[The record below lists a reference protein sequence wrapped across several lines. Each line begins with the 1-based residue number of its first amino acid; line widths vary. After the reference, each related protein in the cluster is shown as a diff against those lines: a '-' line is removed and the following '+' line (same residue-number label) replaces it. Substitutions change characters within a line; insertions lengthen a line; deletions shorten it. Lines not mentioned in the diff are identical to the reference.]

1 MSSYYIL
8 IIVSVLGFLGG
19 YVLHTLVSWFR
30 RRRAER
36 KAEEIIREAREA
48 TRETP
53 EEIERKKEKLNQYR
67 ENLQNEIE
75 SIEGEITSHRDRIDS
90 LQERLDNRKNMSDRL
105 RDEVE
110 DLRDT
115 LSEREDQLE
124 DLRNQRIRDLE
135 EKSDTESD
143 VLVDSLENKLISDAE
158 LNANSMKSNWG
169 DSIESRKKDVAERIL
184 NRTINRCDITTPP
197 EVPSAVL
204 KFPDEEAYEQFH
216 EFYEEHEEQ
225 LIEDID
231 SDVRF
236 DKDQN
241 MAVVETLEPIQKE
254 IAHRTLNNII
264 QQKKF
269 NYELIP
275 EGVERYTRQV
285 ESEQKRAAREALNGA
300 GLSDVPEKLMD
311 LLGVLKFRTSYGQQQ
326 LVHSLEVAH
335 LGSLMAEEIGADVE
349 STRRAGILH
358 DVGKAIDRQREQGH
372 AVIGAELA
380 EEAGESDVIVNAI
393 GSHHGDMDAKF
404 VESILVAAADAISGS
419 RPGVRRENVSN
430 YSERIEALRELAGE
444 RNGIMKV
451 YAMNA
456 GRELRIRVNK
466 DVISDSDMRD
476 LAKSIANDI
485 EDELTYS
492 GKIKINAIRETK
504 VIKTVK
510 NE

>member
-1 MSSYYIL
+1 ERLRSRDKMRSRLKDDVSDLEETLSSYQEELESLRNERI
-8 IIVSVLGFLGG
+8 S
-19 YVLHTLVSWFR
+19 TLEKKSETNR
-30 RRRAER
+30 
-36 KAEEIIREAREA
+36 EELLSSLEDKI
-48 TRETP
+48 TSD
-53 EEIERKKEKLNQYR
+53 IELNSSTMKT
-67 ENLQNEIE
+67 NWSE
-75 SIEGEITSHRDRIDS
+75 SIET
-90 LQERLDNRKNMSDRL
+90 
-105 RDEVE
+105 
-110 DLRDT
+110 
-115 LSEREDQLE
+115 
-124 DLRNQRIRDLE
+124 
-135 EKSDTESD
+135 
-143 VLVDSLENKLISDAE
+143 
-158 LNANSMKSNWG
+158 
-169 DSIESRKKDVAERIL
+169 RKKNKAERIV

-204 KFPDEEAYEQFH
+204 KFPDDEAYQHFQ
-216 EFYEEHEEQ
+216 EFYQENKED
-225 LIEDID
+225 LIEDIE

-236 DKDQN
+236 DEDQT
-241 MAVVETLEPIQKE
+241 MAVVETLKPIQKE

-275 EGVERYTRQV
+275 EGIERYTRQV
-285 ESEQKRAAREALNGA
+285 ESEQKRAAREALNDA
-300 GLSDVPEKLMD
+300 GISNVPEELME

-393 GSHHGDMDAKF
+393 GSHHGDMDAKY

-444 RNGIMKV
+444 REGIMKV

-456 GRELRIRVNK
+456 GRELRIRVNR
-466 DVISDSDMRD
+466 DVIKDQEMED
-476 LAKSIANDI
+476 LAKSIAEDI
-485 EDELTYS
+485 ESELTYS

-504 VIKTVK
+504 VVK
-510 NE
+510 KAKNN